1 METEATA
8 KNVLLIKH
16 LKIRRHLI
24 SFSFLPFY
32 FRVCD
37 FSTISEPGTGLDCGT
52 AQRDMSRKN
61 GGGVGWCGGAV
72 ASCHSLLSKRLE
84 QAILITGHQP
94 SPTHDTYSKNT
105 AKTNKIIQ
113 LFQCLP

>member
-8 KNVLLIKH
+8 KNILLIKH

-37 FSTISEPGTGLDCGT
+37 FSTISEPGTGLDCGDGPERYE
-52 AQRDMSRKN
+52 QEKR
-61 GGGVGWCGGAV
+61 GWGGVVWEWCGGAV

-84 QAILITGHQP
+84 QAI
-94 SPTHDTYSKNT
+94 N
-105 AKTNKIIQ
+105 N
-113 LFQCLP
+113 

>member
-8 KNVLLIKH
+8 KNILLIKH

-37 FSTISEPGTGLDCGT
+37 FSTISEPGTGLDCGDGPERYE
-52 AQRDMSRKN
+52 QEKR
-61 GGGVGWCGGAV
+61 GWGGVGWGGV
-72 ASCHSLLSKRLE
+72 GVLWLRVTVYYRNVWNRL
-84 QAILITGHQP
+84 LIT
-94 SPTHDTYSKNT
+94 SVFD